1 MHSNIVSYS
10 FAVGCYNYN
19 MKNIDRR
26 CWAVL
31 IATISGSA
39 IVILDGSVVNL
50 ALPKIGTNLH
60 AGFSALQWIS
70 DGYMLSL
77 SALILLGGS
86 LGDIFGRKKV
96 YLTGV
101 VGFGVCSLLCAIAP
115 TATTLVIARILQG
128 IAGALL
134 VPGALSIIN
143 TNFSRESRGTAVGL
157 WTAWSSTVVIFAPP
171 LGGFIL
177 DVASWRWIFLINIP
191 LIIACFILAKSSIKE
206 SADHRKRRVDG
217 VGAGLAALAL
227 AGLTYGL
234 IQGPVEHWSPT
245 TVISLIIGAVLSVV
259 FVWFESRSKDPMVE
273 LSLFRSR
280 NFSGSNIMT
289 FAMYG
294 ALSGFFFA
302 LVIYLQTRMGYSSI
316 KAGLSTLPV
325 SIIMFFFAG
334 RVGGLSAKYG
344 ARRFMT
350 VGPILCAAGMATLFL
365 LQPGDSYMVH
375 VLPGI
380 LLFSAGL
387 ATTVAPL
394 TTTVMASVDEAQS
407 GIASGINNAVSRAAG
422 LIAIAILGLLG
433 TNEVYRFAIGL
444 CVVLAASAGIVSFV
458 MIQKTAAKVSSEA
471 TAPPVVKV

>member
-1 MHSNIVSYS
+1 
-10 FAVGCYNYN
+10 

-31 IATISGSA
+31 IATILGSA

-50 ALPKIGTNLH
+50 ALPKIASNLH

-86 LGDIFGRKKV
+86 LGDILGRKKV

-101 VGFGVCSLLCAIAP
+101 VGFGVCSLLCALAP
-115 TATTLVIARILQG
+115 NATMLVIARFLQG

-143 TNFSRESRGTAVGL
+143 TNFPKESRATAVGL
-157 WTAWSSTVVIFAPP
+157 WTGWSSTAVIFAPP
-171 LGGFIL
+171 LGGVIL
-177 DVASWRWIFLINIP
+177 DIASWRWIFLINIP
-191 LIIACFILAKSSIKE
+191 LIIACFILAKPSIKE
-206 SADHRKRRVDG
+206 SADHRTRRVD
-217 VGAGLAALAL
+217 VWGAVLAALAL
-227 AGLTYGL
+227 ASLTYGL
-234 IQGPVEHWSPT
+234 IQGPVDHWSALT
-245 TVISLIIGAVLSVV
+245 IISLIMGAVVSGI
-259 FVWFESRSKDPMVE
+259 FVWFESRAKDPMVQ

-280 NFSGSNIMT
+280 NFTGSNIMT

-294 ALSGFFFA
+294 ALGGFFFA
-302 LVIYLQTRMGYSSI
+302 LVIYLQTRMGYSSV

-325 SIIMFFFAG
+325 SIIMFFLAG
-334 RVGGLSAKYG
+334 KMGGLSTKYG

-350 VGPILCAAGMATLFL
+350 IGPLLCAVAMALLFF
-365 LQPGDSYMVH
+365 LQPGDSYLLH
-375 VLPGI
+375 VMPGI
-380 LLFSAGL
+380 ILFGFGL

-394 TTTVMASVDEAQS
+394 TTTVMASVDETQS

-422 LIAIAILGLLG
+422 LIVVAVLGLLG
-433 TNEVYRFAIGL
+433 TDHVYRFAIGL
-444 CVVLAASAGIVSFV
+444 CTALAVLAGVVSFL
-458 MIQKTAAKVSSEA
+458 MIQKNAATVSEMSQRA
-471 TAPPVVKV
+471 K

>member
-1 MHSNIVSYS
+1 
-10 FAVGCYNYN
+10 

-31 IATISGSA
+31 IATILGSA

-50 ALPKIGTNLH
+50 ALPKIASNLH

-86 LGDIFGRKKV
+86 LGDILGRKKV

-101 VGFGVCSLLCAIAP
+101 VGFGICSLLCAIAP
-115 TATTLVIARILQG
+115 NATTLVIARFLQG

-143 TNFSRESRGTAVGL
+143 TNFPKESRGTAVGL
-157 WTAWSSTVVIFAPP
+157 WTGWSSTAVIFAPP
-171 LGGFIL
+171 LGGVIL

-191 LIIACFILAKSSIKE
+191 LVIMCFILAKPSIKE
-206 SADHRKRRVDG
+206 SADHRTRRVDVWG
-217 VGAGLAALAL
+217 SILAASAL

-234 IQGPVEHWSPT
+234 IQGPVDHWSPLT
-245 TVISLIIGAVLSVV
+245 IMSLLAGALLSGI
-259 FVWFESRSKDPMVE
+259 FVWFESRAKDPMVQ

-280 NFSGSNIMT
+280 NFTGSNIMT

-294 ALSGFFFA
+294 ALGGFFFA
-302 LVIYLQTRMGYSSI
+302 LVIYLQTRMGYSSV

-325 SIIMFFFAG
+325 SIIMFFLAG
-334 RVGGLSAKYG
+334 KMGGLSAKYG

-350 VGPILCAAGMATLFL
+350 IGPLLCAIAMTSLFF
-365 LQPGDSYMVH
+365 LQPGDSYALH
-375 VLPGI
+375 VMPGI
-380 LLFSAGL
+380 ILFGLGL

-394 TTTVMASVDEAQS
+394 TTTVMASVDETQS

-422 LIAIAILGLLG
+422 LIVIAILGLLG
-433 TNEVYRFAIGL
+433 ADHVYRFAIVL
-444 CVVLAASAGIVSFV
+444 CATLAALAGVVSFV
-458 MIQKTAAKVSSEA
+458 MIQKNAAKVSKNVASSEA
-471 TAPPVVKV
+471 LKA